1 MSNPG
6 VVDVARRSLEQISPA
21 RLERSA
27 MKTLYVL
34 GLLAIAVVPASAD
47 IYSNG
52 PVNGTIGG
60 YFIDLGYS
68 VSDSFV
74 LSSAGTVTSVD
85 FGAWTLQ
92 GYTFT
97 SVQWSVGT
105 APGDNS
111 LGSGV
116 AATTDTFFRTD
127 FFSDG
132 SFTVDSDR
140 FSTGS
145 ISLGAGTYYLT
156 LQNAGTN
163 EISGLVSEV
172 GWDVNNGPS
181 AAFQNAADC
190 PPPPA
195 AAYCSVAPGSPA
207 HNNAYGAGTNSESF
221 DIRGTTTAVTPEPG
235 SYAALILGFGG
246 VMVVRSRRAKQR
258 Q

>member
-1 MSNPG
+1 
-6 VVDVARRSLEQISPA
+6 
-21 RLERSA
+21 
-27 MKTLYVL
+27 MKTVYLL
-34 GLLAIAVVPASAD
+34 GLLAIAVVSASAD
-47 IYSNG
+47 VDLYSNG
-52 PVNGTIGG
+52 PINGTTGG
-60 YFIDLGYS
+60 YNINGGYS

-163 EISGLVSEV
+163 VISGIGSVAA
-172 GWDVNNGPS
+172 WDVNNGPS
-181 AAFQNAADC
+181 TAFEANGECA
-190 PPPPA
+190 PA
-195 AAYCSVAPGSPA
+195 TYCSVASGSPS
-207 HNNAYGAGTNSESF
+207 NIFGAGSNSESF

-235 SYAALILGFGG
+235 SYAALILSFGG
-246 VMVVRSRRAKQR
+246 VMLVIRSRRARQR
-258 Q
+258 H

>member
-1 MSNPG
+1 
-6 VVDVARRSLEQISPA
+6 
-21 RLERSA
+21 
-27 MKTLYVL
+27 MKTVYLL
-34 GLLAIAVVPASAD
+34 GLLAIAVVSASAD
-47 IYSNG
+47 VDLYSNG
-52 PVNGTIGG
+52 PINGTTGG
-60 YFIDLGYS
+60 YNINGGYS

-163 EISGLVSEV
+163 VISGIGSVAA
-172 GWDVNNGPS
+172 WDVNNGPS
-181 AAFQNAADC
+181 TAFQANDQCA
-190 PPPPA
+190 PA
-195 AAYCSVAPGSPA
+195 TYCSVASENPSSTF
-207 HNNAYGAGTNSESF
+207 GAGTNSESF
-221 DIRGTTTAVTPEPG
+221 DVRGTTGTITAVTPEPG

-246 VMVVRSRRAKQR
+246 VMLVVRSRRAKQR
-258 Q
+258 G